1 MNTNEGQNEALKQL
15 RHSAAHVLGAAV
27 LRLFPTAKY
36 DIGPAIDNGF
46 YYDFDL
52 PRTLTAKDLDD
63 IETQMKHIQV
73 AKVYLNNRG
82 IYVFAIQEKN
92 IA

>member
-1 MNTNEGQNEALKQL
+1 MKALDEFFASKTTYFNEFKLMQIL
-15 RHSAAHVLGAAV
+15 R
-27 LRLFPTAKY
+27 KY
-36 DIGPAIDNGF
+36 GLVPSEIHQKTILNP
-46 YYDFDL
+46 
-52 PRTLTAKDLDD
+52 D

>member
-1 MNTNEGQNEALKQL
+1 MQIL
-15 RHSAAHVLGAAV
+15 R
-27 LRLFPTAKY
+27 KY
-36 DIGPAIDNGF
+36 GLVPSEVHQKTILNP
-46 YYDFDL
+46 
-52 PRTLTAKDLDD
+52 D

-82 IYVFAIQEKN
+82 IYVFSIQEEN